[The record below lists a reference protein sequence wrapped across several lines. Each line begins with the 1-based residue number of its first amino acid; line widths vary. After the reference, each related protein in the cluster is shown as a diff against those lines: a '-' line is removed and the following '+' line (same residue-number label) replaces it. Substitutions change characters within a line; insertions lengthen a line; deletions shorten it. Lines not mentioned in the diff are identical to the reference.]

1 MSPMPKILALGL
13 LGGLLLGLAACATA
27 QAPDAPDA
35 PDAGSGEERTIYVGP
50 ELVECTGVGPQM
62 CMQIK
67 ESPEDD
73 WQLFYDQIEGFDYEP
88 GYDYELVVRVEDVE
102 NPPAD
107 ASSLRYTLVEEVSKT
122 PAE

>member
-1 MSPMPKILALGL
+1 MNPTPKVLALGL
-13 LGGLLLGLAACATA
+13 LAGLLLGLAACATA
-27 QAPDAPDA
+27 QAPDAPDGA
-35 PDAGSGEERTIYVGP
+35 AGGEERTIYVGP

-67 ESPEDD
+67 ESPEGD
-73 WQLFYDQIEGFDYEP
+73 WQLFYDQIQGFDHEP
-88 GYDYELVVRVEDVE
+88 GYDYELVVLVEDVE